1 MRAGR
6 GPSRLG
12 PLSRPPGCGRGPA
25 AARPSPAP
33 PAGPPGRLAAR
44 QGVGV
49 HRSFRAAAAV
59 PSWAVG
65 RPLPARGLGWLGPS
79 LCAGLPLGP
88 VGPAPPR
95 PPWARLLRAGGP
107 VPARRSLAGLAT
119 LARLALPGRLRRA
132 RPGARP
138 LVVVSLPAFCRRV
151 GPGAWLPWSP
161 CGHTATV
168 DQGNRSSPVTGP
180 SGPQQATK
188 CRIGGSIM
196 QKSGPL
202 RPRSTRSWPPGCRL
216 HSQKCQIGRPSRP
229 ADEGKRE
236 AHGAARPY
244 LDNIETPKAQ
254 NQPKKDNN

>member
-107 VPARRSLAGLAT
+107 VPARRSLAGLAPGWRS
-119 LARLALPGRLRRA
+119 LVGFAARGPAPGLLSLSRSRRFVAVWGRGPGCPGRRA
-132 RPGARP
+132 VTP
-138 LVVVSLPAFCRRV
+138 L
-151 GPGAWLPWSP
+151 
-161 CGHTATV
+161 
-168 DQGNRSSPVTGP
+168 
-180 SGPQQATK
+180 
-188 CRIGGSIM
+188 
-196 QKSGPL
+196 
-202 RPRSTRSWPPGCRL
+202 RSTRA
-216 HSQKCQIGRPSRP
+216 IGL
-229 ADEGKRE
+229 A
-236 AHGAARPY
+236 
-244 LDNIETPKAQ
+244 L
-254 NQPKKDNN
+254 